1 MSFKFSCLFST
12 IFHEVTSEWKIKIT
26 VQSPRF
32 VVFKCVSS
40 VSNVVVVLP
49 LMRQLICIFAAMMKK
64 ASQSTRADNDF
75 SSKEKEKPF
84 CFACEISW
92 FKLHM
97 QTSPKTRYVNNKK

>member
-1 MSFKFSCLFST
+1 MN
-12 IFHEVTSEWKIKIT
+12 EKIKIT

-40 VSNVVVVLP
+40 VSNVAVVLT

-64 ASQSTRADNDF
+64 TSQSTRADNGF
-75 SSKEKEKPF
+75 SSKGEEKPL

-97 QTSPKTRYVNNKK
+97 QTSPKTRYVDNKR